1 MARPPRG
8 VAKHAFSDLKSAAY
22 CPRQCYYQQR
32 DDDRGPPPDVEARR
46 ELAYRYDEILAGA
59 DLSDEPTAVTDTQL
73 RTNLSCAKARF
84 DAFDALRDPAER
96 DVLLSGK
103 DCRGIAHKILD
114 LGSPIPSLISAGD
127 PPENGVWHPQTVH
140 AVAAAKA
147 LSWERETPVERAF
160 VEYPTHGIIREV
172 PLNTR
177 RKAAYRT
184 AVRTLESIDGPPPR
198 LDDRSKCESC
208 EYREECGVKT
218 RSLRSL
224 LGFG

>member
-1 MARPPRG
+1 MK
-8 VAKHAFSDLKSAAY
+8 KHAFSDLRTAAY
-22 CPRQCYYQQR
+22 CPRKCYYRWQDDADR
-32 DDDRGPPPDVEARR
+32 DPPPEVEERR
-46 ELAYRYDEILAGA
+46 ELAFRYGEILDGV
-59 DLSDEPTAVTDTQL
+59 DLVDAPIEVTPTQL
-73 RTNLSCAKARF
+73 RTNLSCAKARL
-84 DAFDALRDPAER
+84 DAFEALCDPADR
-96 DVLLSGK
+96 DVLLTGK
-103 DCRGIAHKILD
+103 DCRGIAHKIVETD
-114 LGSPIPSLISAGD
+114 VPVPSLISAGS

-147 LSWERETPVERAF
+147 LAYERETPVERAF
-160 VEYPTHGIIREV
+160 VEYPTYGVVREV
-172 PLNTR
+172 PLTTR

-224 LGFG
+224 LGLG

>member
-1 MARPPRG
+1 MG
-8 VAKHAFSDLKSAAY
+8 KHAFSDLRSAAY
-22 CPRQCYYQQR
+22 CPRQCYYRQQ
-32 DDDRGPPPDVEARR
+32 DDDRGPPPEVEQRR
-46 ELAYRYDEILAGA
+46 ELAFRYEELLAGA
-59 DLSDEPTAVTDTQL
+59 ELADAPIAVTPTQL

-84 DAFDALRDPAER
+84 EAFDELSDPAAR
-96 DVLLSGK
+96 DVLLTGK
-103 DCRGIAHKILD
+103 DCRGIAHKILELD
-114 LGSPIPSLISAGD
+114 TAVPSLVSAGS

-147 LSWERETPVERAF
+147 LAYERETPVERAF
-160 VEYPTHGIIREV
+160 VEYPTYGVIREV
-172 PLNTR
+172 SLTTR

-198 LDDRSKCESC
+198 LDDRSKCEPC

-224 LGFG
+224 LGLG

>member
-1 MARPPRG
+1 MG
-8 VAKHAFSDLKSAAY
+8 KHAFSDLRTAAY
-22 CPRQCYYQQR
+22 CPRQCYYRRR
-32 DDDRGPPPDVEARR
+32 DDDRGPPPEVERRR
-46 ELAYRYDEILAGA
+46 ELAFRYDELLDGTDLADA
-59 DLSDEPTAVTDTQL
+59 PIAVTPTQF

-84 DAFDALRDPAER
+84 DAFDELRVPTDR
-96 DVLLSGK
+96 DVLLTGK
-103 DCRGIAHKILD
+103 DCRGIAHKLLELD
-114 LGSPIPSLISAGD
+114 TPVPSLVSAGS

-147 LSWERETPVERAF
+147 LAYERETPVERAF
-160 VEYPTHGIIREV
+160 VEYPTYGIVREV
-172 PLNTR
+172 PLTTR

-224 LGFG
+224 LGLG